1 MEELLAL
8 ASGYGFP
15 MVIVIYLL
23 VRIEP
28 LIRSLRESGVN
39 SLTLIVAMQNGI
51 KVDDFNDLKDKIDRI
66 K

>member
-15 MVIVIYLL
+15 MVIAIYLL

-28 LIRSLRESGVN
+28 LIKSLKESVDT
-39 SLTLIVAMQNGI
+39 LTLIVAMQNGMKFESFSDLKK
-51 KVDDFNDLKDKIDRI
+51 KVDKAK
-66 K
+66 

>member
-15 MVIVIYLL
+15 MVIAIYLL

-28 LIRSLRESGVN
+28 LIRSLRESVD

-51 KVDDFNDLKDKIDRI
+51 KVDDFNDLKDKID
-66 K
+66 KLK

>member
-15 MVIVIYLL
+15 MVIAIYLL

-28 LIRSLRESGVN
+28 LIKGLKQSVDT
-39 SLTLIVAMQNGI
+39 LTLIVAMQKDI
-51 KVDDFNDLKDKIDRI
+51 KVDDFNDFKEKIENT